1 MAERAKGKGKGK
13 KGGNGI
19 GHNNAPVGGNVADEV
34 YRRWL
39 GKIDVA
45 EAAYDR
51 ANETAKSRKGEL
63 RQIYATAEEDGCNIT
78 SIKDARKKHKQDH
91 ATVAQDYADT
101 GRVLRIMK
109 SPLAIQ
115 LQLFDPVDWSPET
128 RAALEGEL
136 AGRRGDPIEQNP
148 NTPGS
153 PAFQAYDAAWRKGQK
168 AMADQTLR

>member
-1 MAERAKGKGKGK
+1 MAERAKGKRSK

-19 GHNNAPVGGNVADEV
+19 GHNSEPIGGNVPDEV

-39 GKIDVA
+39 SKIEHA
-45 EAAYDR
+45 EAVYDR
-51 ANETAKSRKGEL
+51 AQDQAKSRKGEL
-63 RQIYATAEEDGCNIT
+63 RQIYAAAEEDGCNIDAV
-78 SIKDARKKHKQDH
+78 KEARKKHKLDH
-91 ATVAQDYADT
+91 ATVAQNYADT

-115 LQLFDPVDWSPET
+115 LQLFEPVDWSPET